1 MRRATKAGDQK
12 TVSWDCPVGICA
24 SLDALLQQ
32 TRPQAGSSGATLR
45 PHHSRVGRAR
55 ARWNSGG
62 PATLWCQSGPRRRCC
77 RFHRRFGQGKTIVS
91 VIPTRPSPASSPA
104 AKPSAT
110 TSVRRITGGN
120 SPLLSG
126 TGMPSCALGSSRSP
140 GGGFVGEDLA
150 AEGLAADGLEAG
162 ALAGEG
168 LVGITLTMVF
178 PCPKRRWKRQQRR
191 RGPD

>member
-1 MRRATKAGDQK
+1 MMQM
-12 TVSWDCPVGICA
+12 I
-24 SLDALLQQ
+24 
-32 TRPQAGSSGATLR
+32 SSTTSA
-45 PHHSRVGRAR
+45 
-55 ARWNSGG
+55 
-62 PATLWCQSGPRRRCC
+62 
-77 RFHRRFGQGKTIVS
+77 I
-91 VIPTRPSPASSPA
+91 
-104 AKPSAT
+104 AT

-126 TGMPSCALGSSRSP
+126 TGMPSCALGSWRSP

-150 AEGLAADGLEAG
+150 AEGLAADGLAAG

-191 RGPD
+191 RGPADTITSQGRRSSIALTRVPRG